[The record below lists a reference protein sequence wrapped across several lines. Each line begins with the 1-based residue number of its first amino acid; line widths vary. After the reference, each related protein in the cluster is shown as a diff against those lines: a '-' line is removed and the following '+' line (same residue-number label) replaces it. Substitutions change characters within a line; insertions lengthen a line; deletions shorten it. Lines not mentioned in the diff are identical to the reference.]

1 MAFYGRNGEGYPDPT
16 ASAAIGKIRTEEKR
30 KERHERR
37 KKQRKKNRMLRKQ
50 AERMMTN
57 DK

>member
-1 MAFYGRNGEGYPDPT
+1 MAYYGRIDEGYPDPT

-30 KERHERR
+30 KECHEKR
-37 KKQRKKNRMLRKQ
+37 KNQRKKNRMLRKQ
-50 AERMMTN
+50 SERMMTN